1 MTTAYDKHVF
11 GVLATVVALL
21 LMTLT
26 GCDSPSDQAPAAD
39 AAAPASAPAPQA
51 GQMASIDANGN
62 IAPFGFASRKPVPVA
77 EAPAAAVATAAVAT
91 AAVSTVFAANCA
103 ACHGPDAMGVQGLGL
118 NLVASKLVMDSA
130 PDDLIVFLKNGRPL
144 DAPDNVTGVPMPSF
158 AWMSDADLAEVAGY
172 LKSLSKG

>member
-1 MTTAYDKHVF
+1 MEQRMTTAYDKHVF

-26 GCDSPSDQAPAAD
+26 GCDSPPDQAPAAG
-39 AAAPASAPAPQA
+39 AAAPASAPAPQG

-77 EAPAAAVATAAVAT
+77 EAPAAAVATS
-91 AAVSTVFAANCA
+91 AVSTVFAANCA
-103 ACHGPDAMGVQGLGL
+103 SCHGPDAMGVQGLGL
-118 NLVASKLVMDSA
+118 NLVASRLVMDSA
-130 PDDLIVFLKNGRPL
+130 PDDLVVFLKNGRPL

-158 AWMSDADLAEVAGY
+158 AWMNDADLAEVAAY
-172 LKSLSKG
+172 LKSLNKG